1 MNVRTSLILA
11 AALGVLSGGVAWAQS
26 PAPAVAAEKKFVPYR
41 ITRGDILSISVL
53 GESDLTVGQKR
64 VESTGTINLAY
75 VGDVRLVGLTLKEAQ
90 ELLQKAYIDGRVL
103 RSPTINV
110 VVDQYAP
117 RVVRISGMVNQQ
129 GPIELPP
136 DGEMTIAE
144 LISKAGG
151 FRETARGTAVRV
163 TRTLPD
169 GTTRTEELDVESAIK
184 GKQRR
189 TTGQGAFLLEPGDVV
204 YVPEKVI

>member
-53 GESDLTVGQKR
+53 GEADLTVGQKR

>member
-11 AALGVLSGGVAWAQS
+11 AALGVLSGGGAWAQS

-53 GESDLTVGQKR
+53 GEADLTVGQKR